1 MWGVNHIV
9 SGWLRYRIDGL
20 NGRETL
26 LEPARPDMDVPEVLR
41 QVDPDGPMR
50 FFVGFHRDNG

>member
-1 MWGVNHIV
+1 MNHIV

-41 QVDPDGPMR
+41 QVDPDCPMR